1 MTSISVSYWRRI
13 WTVAALQSV
22 QPLTIGVVDSNGTTM
37 RAIVLPRFGG
47 PDVLELRDVPR
58 PEARAGELLVRVVA
72 AGTNPVDAKLR
83 ANGSWANLTPPI
95 VIGYDAAGIVEEVGP
110 CVTDFKPGDEVYYT
124 PEIFGNPDGS
134 YAEFERVPAAIVAR
148 KPRTLSFTE
157 AAAIP
162 LAGGTAWEAVI
173 RRLAIRPGETVLIH
187 GAAGGVGS
195 FAVQFAKAVGARVLG
210 TASAHNHDLLQQI
223 GADVTID
230 YHNTDATRVA
240 LDDTGGRGVDAA
252 FDIEGE
258 NRVAR
263 CLPAM
268 CPFGRI
274 ACILPPQGDLS
285 LLYPKNITLHGVFLT
300 RERRRLEELA
310 VLFERGQARVI
321 LDQVLPLEQVK
332 KAHGRLDSGHGRG
345 KVVLTIG

>member
-1 MTSISVSYWRRI
+1 
-13 WTVAALQSV
+13 
-22 QPLTIGVVDSNGTTM
+22 
-37 RAIVLPRFGG
+37 
-47 PDVLELRDVPR
+47 
-58 PEARAGELLVRVVA
+58 
-72 AGTNPVDAKLR
+72 
-83 ANGSWANLTPPI
+83 
-95 VIGYDAAGIVEEVGP
+95 
-110 CVTDFKPGDEVYYT
+110 VYYT

-148 KPRTLSFTE
+148 KPRTVSFTE

-195 FAVQFAKAVGARVLG
+195 FAVQFAKAAGARVLG
-210 TASAHNHDLLQQI
+210 TASAHNHDLLRQI

-230 YHNTDATRVA
+230 HHNTDPTRVA

-258 NRVAR
+258 NRAAR

-268 CPFGRI
+268 RPFGRI

-332 KAHGRLDSGHGRG
+332 KAHERLDSGHGRG
-345 KVVLTIG
+345 KVVLLIG